1 MPEPGAIRVFI
12 VEDQRLVLD
21 ALAALLDREDDID
34 IVGTAT
40 SAEEGLNG
48 INDHAVDVV
57 LTDIELP
64 GESGIELANAVRET
78 HPAIRIIVLTTFAR
92 SGYFERAMAAGAR
105 GYILKDSPASKL
117 AAAIRKVHQGER
129 IVDPELVAQ
138 SWSDPNPLTERER
151 QCLRLAGDGLPNS
164 QIAETVFLSDGT
176 VRNYLSSALSKL
188 DAANRTEA
196 ARLARQKGWI

>member
-1 MPEPGAIRVFI
+1 MARSAIRVFL
-12 VEDQRLVLD
+12 VEDQAMVLG
-21 ALAALLDREDDID
+21 ALAALLEREDDID

-40 SAEEGLNG
+40 TAEDGLAA
-48 INDHAVDVV
+48 ISSDAVDVL

-64 GESGIELANAVRET
+64 QESGIDLAKKLRDAQPAV
-78 HPAIRIIVLTTFAR
+78 RIIVLTTFAR
-92 SGYFERAMAAGAR
+92 TGYFQRAMEAGAR
-105 GYILKDSPASKL
+105 GYILKDSPASEL
-117 AAAIRKVHQGER
+117 AAAIRKVHAGQQ

-138 SWSDPNPLTERER
+138 SWSDPNPLTEREQ

-164 QIAETVFLSDGT
+164 QIAESVFLSEGT

-188 DAANRTEA
+188 NAANRTEA